1 MIGKDALTK
10 RLQEL
15 YLYSLYGFSVELRPL
30 SMMLKPE
37 ETLNFLCRGR
47 LDGVRQMIAVTDA
60 RIIFISSPML
70 AKGQVRVVDRRAVN
84 SHSVSRILLGS
95 SIKFNTDKDVYEMAG
110 VPAKVL
116 DLFEWAMEQPVKL
129 IPGLNITKSQLKK
142 LKEDQ

>member
-1 MIGKDALTK
+1 MIDKNALVK

-47 LDGVRQMIAVTDA
+47 LEGVRQMIAVTDA

-70 AKGQVRVVDRRAVN
+70 AKGEVRVVDRRAVN
-84 SHSVSRILLGS
+84 NHSVSKIFLCS
-95 SIKFNTDKDVYEMAG
+95 SIRFNTDDAIYEMSG
-110 VPAKVL
+110 VPAKLL

-129 IPGLNITKSQLKK
+129 IPGLNITKNQLRKLKK
-142 LKEDQ
+142 EQ